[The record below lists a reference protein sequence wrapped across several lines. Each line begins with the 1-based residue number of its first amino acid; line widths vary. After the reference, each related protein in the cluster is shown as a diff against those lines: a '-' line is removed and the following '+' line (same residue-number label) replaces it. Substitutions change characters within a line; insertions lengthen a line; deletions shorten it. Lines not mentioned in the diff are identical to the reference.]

1 MIIYKIDN
9 QNKDATLNVELREVA
24 RELASVAP
32 VLQRLQS
39 IVNKH
44 EETISAPSIVEFRNN
59 LQRMVSDA
67 SSLTQRISQN
77 SLTLIDV
84 SEQASRYLTSIE
96 EHYSKILHDSTPAQ
110 YRGTVS
116 DKIEEDTSD
125 A

>member
-9 QNKDATLNVELREVA
+9 QIQDTNLNAELREVA
-24 RELASVAP
+24 SELASVAP
-32 VLQRLQS
+32 VLQRLHS

-84 SEQASRYLTSIE
+84 SEEASRYLTSIE
-96 EHYSKILHDSTPAQ
+96 EHYSKILHDQTPAH
-110 YRGTVS
+110 YRGAIAVS
-116 DKIEEDTSD
+116 DKKQE
-125 A
+125 

>member
-1 MIIYKIDN
+1 MIVYKVDN
-9 QNKDATLNVELREVA
+9 QNKDAHLNAELREVA
-24 RELASVAP
+24 AELASVAP

-44 EETISAPSIVEFRNN
+44 EETISAPSIVEFRSN

-96 EHYSKILHDSTPAQ
+96 EHYSKILHDSTPAH
-110 YRGTVS
+110 YRGTVT
-116 DKIEEDTSD
+116 DKKQENTTLV
-125 A
+125 